1 MWSKI
6 TNALKSR
13 QPQEEP
19 QGEVLHKVYEQHP
32 NLSVFHPSE
41 SRAVTPAQPSPPP
54 SPTRSTSKKNVLKLL
69 SRQALKDE
77 GESSKAASLRMPGLP
92 KKVRSEAKFNTLGS
106 GSQLSSTPSS
116 NPSMPSPGLA
126 RSNSMDMLGSSKGSS
141 RSPSRASIDVLRR
154 PSLDMLRNEQHA
166 RSSQETQR
174 PTLHVDPQM
183 PPTPGF
189 NDRMGSVRSILRE
202 PNTPGTGQNVRFFS
216 RDAYKVISPDQS
228 ASMEAEGSMFAPVP
242 PPKDTTT
249 SFMDSLQQAG
259 PKSTSTPAPAFMRH
273 SKSNSKSSR
282 PSVAEVFS
290 PLMTPDSLP
299 GTPVKEP
306 ENSDMSLA
314 SPAGGNASSIFNISQ
329 PLDLHF
335 DPPGLGFDV
344 DGQIFDQSLDLD
356 SSFNQCTDSKSSL
369 AYTKGAQFTST
380 PPPKRKEDAERNS
393 RDVLQI
399 PLPPSAAID
408 ETIFH
413 ADEIPQRLPTT
424 LHERSQSFT
433 LGHTVFYSMGDQ
445 KANDSPAPLSNSQR
459 DSNVSDSSS
468 VRSGASSTKS
478 RARAISDSMLQTM
491 LRGTP
496 KVAPPEDDINDDR
509 SEDVQVYSAP
519 VVPEPDPFSAH
530 AGTYYTPQ
538 VNIPPTP
545 PRNVN
550 HARKTSKEE
559 NLIYSLQ
566 AQLALQTELCQQYEA
581 DLRARDELVEIL
593 GKKLSDASKEESKR
607 QAAIRTW
614 KKRVNELQRM
624 CRHLEE
630 EVDSSRQMSMERS
643 IMDEASGEALRMLHR
658 QIAALER
665 DKSDQVK
672 REQVM
677 KEEIETLEV
686 MVKEK
691 SEDVVELKQILWN
704 RDESVRE
711 FSQGLRDVKA
721 QVDEMGNVS
730 MAYIDEDELRRLKE
744 EKEHAAEEERSRHRV
759 IEATWQQEKE
769 EFMVKLEGLQAEKTS
784 MVEDLEKARQQ
795 LKNREEEYDMLKG
808 ELEAQWAHTEGMTS
822 KIQELERARIEVEQ
836 ERDEL
841 RNHVDDLE
849 NRINQMELEWN
860 ENENRKNDL
869 ETEIENLLALRQ
881 ALEKDRDQIEYDLQ
895 QEQERADTMVHE
907 RDGRIA
913 QLEEELQFNNESNAR
928 LQENN
933 RRRDDE
939 VEEYRTR
946 VVRSEG
952 EAEALR
958 EEIASLKREYNR
970 LLDEQSRLERDSFSQ
985 DTELKSNFEKVIKEK
1000 AESDV
1005 ELKSSRD
1012 QVAALKDEVER
1023 LRRHVHGLQQ
1033 ESADKEVRVANLEKQ
1048 KQVLKED
1055 MNGMNIALDAK
1066 QQELDLM
1073 KRQLGVRGTAGMTP
1087 APNSKIASRRDSAV
1101 FNSTPISLSR
1111 PPSAISDNESIS
1123 TSKKTVE
1130 RRQPAERPPSSASAI
1145 RPAQALAKSSRANS
1159 VSSGKGVGS
1168 MGPPSNPT
1176 KPRASTQTGVTGNT
1190 PTPTAKRSGIAR
1202 SSAVSPTGTPL
1213 PHRRVSSAI
1222 SALEQRSSSASAG
1235 ASGRPPVGKLS
1246 RMTSPVQK
1254 VVELE
1259 EKENVGEAVGMV
1271 VSARKR
1277 VLVPS

>member
-1 MWSKI
+1 MWSKF

-41 SRAVTPAQPSPPP
+41 SRPVTPAQPSPPP
-54 SPTRSTSKKNVLKLL
+54 SPTRSTSKKNVLKRL
-69 SRQALKDE
+69 SRQPLKDE

-106 GSQLSSTPSS
+106 GSQLSLTPSS

-126 RSNSMDMLGSSKGSS
+126 RSNSMDMLGSSQGSL

-154 PSLDMLRNEQHA
+154 PSLDMLRSGQPP

-174 PTLHVDPQM
+174 PTLRVDPEM

-249 SFMDSLQQAG
+249 SFMDSLQQGG

-299 GTPVKEP
+299 GTPVREP

-356 SSFNQCTDSKSSL
+356 SSFNQSMDSKSSL
-369 AYTKGAQFTST
+369 AYTKGAQLTST
-380 PPPKRKEDAERNS
+380 PPPKMKEDAEAELLATCCKS
-393 RDVLQI
+393 RFLHQPPSTKPSSTRTRSLSVLPTPSSRTQPVVHVGATPSSI
-399 PLPPSAAID
+399 LWATRRRMTPLP
-408 ETIFH
+408 
-413 ADEIPQRLPTT
+413 
-424 LHERSQSFT
+424 
-433 LGHTVFYSMGDQ
+433 
-445 KANDSPAPLSNSQR
+445 PLSNSQR
-459 DSNVSDSSS
+459 GLATCQTRLPYGQARRRRRVEQG
-468 VRSGASSTKS
+468 RSATLC
-478 RARAISDSMLQTM
+478 LQTM
-491 LRGTP
+491 LRGSP
-496 KVAPPEDDINDDR
+496 KVAPPETDINDDR

-691 SEDVVELKQILWN
+691 SEDVVELKQMLWN

-744 EKEHAAEEERSRHRV
+744 EKEHAAEE
-759 IEATWQQEKE
+759 
-769 EFMVKLEGLQAEKTS
+769 
-784 MVEDLEKARQQ
+784 
-795 LKNREEEYDMLKG
+795 G
-808 ELEAQWAHTEGMTS
+808 E
-822 KIQELERARIEVEQ
+822 
-836 ERDEL
+836 
-841 RNHVDDLE
+841 
-849 NRINQMELEWN
+849 
-860 ENENRKNDL
+860 
-869 ETEIENLLALRQ
+869 
-881 ALEKDRDQIEYDLQ
+881 
-895 QEQERADTMVHE
+895 
-907 RDGRIA
+907 
-913 QLEEELQFNNESNAR
+913 
-928 LQENN
+928 
-933 RRRDDE
+933 
-939 VEEYRTR
+939 
-946 VVRSEG
+946 
-952 EAEALR
+952 
-958 EEIASLKREYNR
+958 
-970 LLDEQSRLERDSFSQ
+970 
-985 DTELKSNFEKVIKEK
+985 
-1000 AESDV
+1000 
-1005 ELKSSRD
+1005 
-1012 QVAALKDEVER
+1012 
-1023 LRRHVHGLQQ
+1023 
-1033 ESADKEVRVANLEKQ
+1033 
-1048 KQVLKED
+1048 
-1055 MNGMNIALDAK
+1055 
-1066 QQELDLM
+1066 
-1073 KRQLGVRGTAGMTP
+1073 GTA
-1087 APNSKIASRRDSAV
+1087 
-1101 FNSTPISLSR
+1101 
-1111 PPSAISDNESIS
+1111 
-1123 TSKKTVE
+1123 
-1130 RRQPAERPPSSASAI
+1130 
-1145 RPAQALAKSSRANS
+1145 
-1159 VSSGKGVGS
+1159 
-1168 MGPPSNPT
+1168 
-1176 KPRASTQTGVTGNT
+1176 
-1190 PTPTAKRSGIAR
+1190 
-1202 SSAVSPTGTPL
+1202 
-1213 PHRRVSSAI
+1213 
-1222 SALEQRSSSASAG
+1222 
-1235 ASGRPPVGKLS
+1235 
-1246 RMTSPVQK
+1246 
-1254 VVELE
+1254 
-1259 EKENVGEAVGMV
+1259 
-1271 VSARKR
+1271 
-1277 VLVPS
+1277 

>member
-1 MWSKI
+1 MWSKF

-41 SRAVTPAQPSPPP
+41 SRSVTPAQPSPPP
-54 SPTRSTSKKNVLKLL
+54 SPTRSTSKKNVLKRL
-69 SRQALKDE
+69 SRQPLKDE

-106 GSQLSSTPSS
+106 GSQLSLTPSS

-126 RSNSMDMLGSSKGSS
+126 RSNSMDMLGPSQGSS

-154 PSLDMLRNEQHA
+154 PSLECSGVDNPLVPLKRLSAPLSALTPKCHRLPVSMTA
-166 RSSQETQR
+166 WVPSDPFFVSQ
-174 PTLHVDPQM
+174 
-183 PPTPGF
+183 TP
-189 NDRMGSVRSILRE
+189 
-202 PNTPGTGQNVRFFS
+202 PGTGPKCAVLLPRCVQGHQPRPVRV
-216 RDAYKVISPDQS
+216 D
-228 ASMEAEGSMFAPVP
+228 GGGGH
-242 PPKDTTT
+242 
-249 SFMDSLQQAG
+249 LQQAG

-290 PLMTPDSLP
+290 PLMAPDSLP

-344 DGQIFDQSLDLD
+344 DGQIFDHSLDLD

-380 PPPKRKEDAERNS
+380 PPPKMKEDAGRNS

-413 ADEIPQRLPTT
+413 ADEIPQRLPTP
-424 LHERSQSFT
+424 FT
-433 LGHTVFYSMGDQ
+433 NAASHSRWATPSSILWATRRRH
-445 KANDSPAPLSNSQR
+445 DSPAPLSNSQR
-459 DSNVSDSSS
+459 DSQRVRLVFRTVRRVVDEESSKGDQ
-468 VRSGASSTKS
+468 RLYAANH
-478 RARAISDSMLQTM
+478 ARGS
-491 LRGTP
+491 P
-496 KVAPPEDDINDDR
+496 KVAPPETDINDDR

-566 AQLALQTELCQQYEA
+566 AQLALQTSSVSSTKRTCGLGMSLWRFWGRSCRM
-581 DLRARDELVEIL
+581 LRRRRVRGRLL
-593 GKKLSDASKEESKR
+593 FGR
-607 QAAIRTW
+607 G

-677 KEEIETLEV
+677 KEEIETLE
-686 MVKEK
+686 M
-691 SEDVVELKQILWN
+691 LWN

-721 QVDEMGNVS
+721 QVDEMGTCRAW
-730 MAYIDEDELRRLKE
+730 AYIDEDELRRLKE
-744 EKEHAAEEERSRHRV
+744 EKEHAAEEEKGRHTGEGGV
-759 IEATWQQEKE
+759 I
-769 EFMVKLEGLQAEKTS
+769 VKLEGLQAEKTS
-784 MVEDLEKARQQ
+784 MVEDLEKARQL
-795 LKNREEEYDMLKG
+795 LKNRDEEYDMLKG
-808 ELEAQWAHTEGMTS
+808 EWSGAGSHTEDMTS

-849 NRINQMELEWN
+849 NRISQMELEWN

-869 ETEIENLLALRQ
+869 ETEIENLLAL
-881 ALEKDRDQIEYDLQ
+881 
-895 QEQERADTMVHE
+895 
-907 RDGRIA
+907 
-913 QLEEELQFNNESNAR
+913 
-928 LQENN
+928 
-933 RRRDDE
+933 
-939 VEEYRTR
+939 
-946 VVRSEG
+946 
-952 EAEALR
+952 
-958 EEIASLKREYNR
+958 
-970 LLDEQSRLERDSFSQ
+970 
-985 DTELKSNFEKVIKEK
+985 
-1000 AESDV
+1000 
-1005 ELKSSRD
+1005 
-1012 QVAALKDEVER
+1012 
-1023 LRRHVHGLQQ
+1023 LRR
-1033 ESADKEVRVANLEKQ
+1033 
-1048 KQVLKED
+1048 
-1055 MNGMNIALDAK
+1055 
-1066 QQELDLM
+1066 
-1073 KRQLGVRGTAGMTP
+1073 AG
-1087 APNSKIASRRDSAV
+1087 
-1101 FNSTPISLSR
+1101 
-1111 PPSAISDNESIS
+1111 E
-1123 TSKKTVE
+1123 
-1130 RRQPAERPPSSASAI
+1130 
-1145 RPAQALAKSSRANS
+1145 
-1159 VSSGKGVGS
+1159 GS
-1168 MGPPSNPT
+1168 
-1176 KPRASTQTGVTGNT
+1176 
-1190 PTPTAKRSGIAR
+1190 
-1202 SSAVSPTGTPL
+1202 
-1213 PHRRVSSAI
+1213 
-1222 SALEQRSSSASAG
+1222 
-1235 ASGRPPVGKLS
+1235 
-1246 RMTSPVQK
+1246 
-1254 VVELE
+1254 
-1259 EKENVGEAVGMV
+1259 
-1271 VSARKR
+1271 
-1277 VLVPS
+1277 